1 MSVNLFSI
9 LDVFENHYFYI
20 CNKVCVSMRACIF
33 SIIKPFI
40 SAYVCVSVFVCLLFI
55 KHF

>member
-9 LDVFENHYFYI
+9 LDIFENHYFI
-20 CNKVCVSMRACIF
+20 SATSVCVLACMLY

-40 SAYVCVSVFVCLLFI
+40 SAYVCVCVFVCLLFI